1 MGESK
6 SPKAKNLM
14 YTQQLRHLPQGI
26 KTAEDLASLIEK
38 KLNPTRYAVIVHDQ
52 EKDGQGQPKEPDI
65 HAMMSFENARYCSSI
80 AKKLGD
86 KPQYVQAWEGNAN
99 NGYAYLVHATNKA
112 RKEGKHQYDPGVVI
126 ANFDFAALMK
136 DIGTEIEQAKAEHQG
151 GNNIK
156 AMLDALYVGAITKAE
171 IERQLSGSQYAKYHR
186 QIEAVE
192 AKRLVS
198 EAEKWRAEMRK
209 KGAKIRVLWITG
221 PAGTGKTS
229 LAKDYAEKK
238 GQPYFITG
246 SSRDIFQNYAG
257 EHTLIID
264 ELRPKML
271 TYSDLLRIT
280 DPHGI
285 DNQVM
290 MPCRY
295 NDKAIACDLIIITT
309 PFTPSQFYY
318 YQTPSHLTTHGR
330 VIDDSPD
337 APDQLYRRI
346 TVTIE
351 MTGEQIKVSRY
362 DIRSTLF
369 VPVEGTARPNPYSK
383 LSRPAPP
390 DSDIDFFNSMFET

>member
-1 MGESK
+1 M
-6 SPKAKNLM
+6 M
-14 YTQQLRHLPQGI
+14 YAQQLRHLPQGI
-26 KTAEDLASLIEK
+26 KTVEDLASLIESR
-38 KLNPTRYAVIVHDQ
+38 LNPARYAVIVHDQ
-52 EKDGQGQPKEPDI
+52 EVDDHGQPKDPDI
-65 HAMMSFENARYCSSI
+65 HAMMSFENARYCSAV

-99 NGYAYLVHATNKA
+99 NGYAYLVHATAKA
-112 RKEGKHQYDPGVVI
+112 RKEGKHQYDPTEVK
-126 ANFDFAALMK
+126 ANFDFPALMAE
-136 DIGTEIEQAKAEHQG
+136 IGTEIEQAKVERQG

-156 AMLDALYVGAITKAE
+156 AMLDALYVGATTKAE
-171 IERQLSGSQYAKYHR
+171 IERQLSGSQYAKFHR

-192 AKRLVS
+192 AKRLVN
-198 EAEKWRAEMRK
+198 EAEKWRTEMRA
-209 KGAKIRVLWITG
+209 KGAKITVLWITG

-295 NDKAIACDLIIITT
+295 NDKALACDLIIITT

-351 MTGEQIKVSRY
+351 MTGEQIEVSRY

-369 VPVEGTARPNPYSK
+369 VPVESTARPNPYSK
-383 LSRPAPP
+383 LSRPTPP